1 MSIKDYEIIQ
11 HLREEENYALLKAK
25 RKKDGLLYLIKYFYF
40 QKLNKNEKEKA
51 FNESKILSILK
62 HPNIIEIK
70 ELIFNKF
77 QNTLNIVMDFPSNS
91 NLKNKIQK
99 VIKNKE
105 HLEENTIWEVLTQIL
120 IGLNYLHKRGI
131 IHRNLQTKNI
141 IISKQRL
148 IKITDFDCCY
158 MHNKNMSLCQP
169 LTITSL
175 YTAPELLNKQK
186 FNYKCDIWS
195 VGCIIYEMAA
205 LSLPFKKKNEICP
218 NNFNNNI
225 SFESIPDFY
234 SNNLNSII
242 NDMLSLD
249 PSKRPSTSIL
259 LNFPNVKETAKK
271 LSLIYTKYKNNEI
284 KKEQI
289 NNNKTA
295 KIKSEKNID
304 ENIFQIKPKTM
315 VNSRTPSI
323 INLQP
328 KNDNSSII
336 KKIEVN
342 KKIINN
348 KTYRTLRQRKLIS
361 RNSFQRN
368 PKVQENQQNLSNENN
383 KPYCFNSMNAKDNE
397 QINYDK
403 GSFTVTNENIN
414 TFLKGKNLPFFKK
427 QKNKDFYFSSNV
439 IGKNKILNYFHK
451 YKPKNIIRNKE
462 NNILQSTTSS
472 KERYKAN
479 EIIYKN
485 KLIYKYKKQEDN
497 NKNLSYIKPLKKD
510 HNLLNEEYEKF
521 KNNTEIQGIKK
532 IDEKNPSNI
541 TSTFNSK
548 ISQISNNQISI
559 NNYKDIFNLKEL
571 KILVQ
576 KNKIRNINYI
586 TDYQDFKNQKF
597 SNLGKINIIN
607 NVHSS
612 ILNYNNVFTNSLNI
626 NKNQSNYNKNKSIYS
641 LRRNENNIFGILQFT
656 DKNINSYITKS
667 KDLNF
672 LNDMSHISQCISE
685 KNLISQNINK
695 TKKILLSNNHKKN
708 NGFRKN
714 ILLQSEN

>member
-40 QKLNKNEKEKA
+40 QKLNENEKEKA

-175 YTAPELLNKQK
+175 YTAPELFNKQK

-205 LSLPFKKKNEICP
+205 LSLPFKKKNEICL

-249 PSKRPSTSIL
+249 PSRRPSTSIL
-259 LNFPNVKETAKK
+259 LNYPNVKETAKK

-304 ENIFQIKPKTM
+304 ENIFQIKK
-315 VNSRTPSI
+315 
-323 INLQP
+323 
-328 KNDNSSII
+328 
-336 KKIEVN
+336 
-342 KKIINN
+342 
-348 KTYRTLRQRKLIS
+348 
-361 RNSFQRN
+361 
-368 PKVQENQQNLSNENN
+368 
-383 KPYCFNSMNAKDNE
+383 
-397 QINYDK
+397 
-403 GSFTVTNENIN
+403 
-414 TFLKGKNLPFFKK
+414 
-427 QKNKDFYFSSNV
+427 
-439 IGKNKILNYFHK
+439 
-451 YKPKNIIRNKE
+451 
-462 NNILQSTTSS
+462 
-472 KERYKAN
+472 
-479 EIIYKN
+479 
-485 KLIYKYKKQEDN
+485 
-497 NKNLSYIKPLKKD
+497 
-510 HNLLNEEYEKF
+510 
-521 KNNTEIQGIKK
+521 
-532 IDEKNPSNI
+532 
-541 TSTFNSK
+541 
-548 ISQISNNQISI
+548 
-559 NNYKDIFNLKEL
+559 
-571 KILVQ
+571 
-576 KNKIRNINYI
+576 
-586 TDYQDFKNQKF
+586 
-597 SNLGKINIIN
+597 
-607 NVHSS
+607 
-612 ILNYNNVFTNSLNI
+612 
-626 NKNQSNYNKNKSIYS
+626 
-641 LRRNENNIFGILQFT
+641 
-656 DKNINSYITKS
+656 
-667 KDLNF
+667 
-672 LNDMSHISQCISE
+672 
-685 KNLISQNINK
+685 
-695 TKKILLSNNHKKN
+695 
-708 NGFRKN
+708 
-714 ILLQSEN
+714 